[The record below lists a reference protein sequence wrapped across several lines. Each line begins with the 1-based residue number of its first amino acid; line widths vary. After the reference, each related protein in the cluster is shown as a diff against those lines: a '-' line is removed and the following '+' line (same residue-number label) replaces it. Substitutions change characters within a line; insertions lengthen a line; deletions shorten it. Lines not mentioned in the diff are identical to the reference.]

1 MRHPG
6 LFQRRQLVVD
16 VGQLGLVGHA
26 LGLDLQDGDLVE
38 QLAERHGNG
47 DFGHGPFTT
56 GKTACSVPPSP
67 CPPPR
72 RPVSLRP
79 RRSEENTSEHPSTL
93 RTSYSDFLLNNTQ
106 THVTTTRRY

>member
-67 CPPPR
+67 CPPTQ
-72 RPVSLRP
+72 
-79 RRSEENTSEHPSTL
+79 RRSGEPTSELQSL
-93 RTSYSDFLLNNTQ
+93 MSITSAVILLNKKKQN
-106 THVTTTRRY
+106 